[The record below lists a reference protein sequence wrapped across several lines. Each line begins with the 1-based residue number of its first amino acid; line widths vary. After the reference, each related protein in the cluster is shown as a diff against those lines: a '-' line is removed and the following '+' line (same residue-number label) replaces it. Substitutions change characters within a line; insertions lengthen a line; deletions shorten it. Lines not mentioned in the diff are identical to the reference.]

1 MKQNKKIL
9 FLIILLCISFCFL
22 GSNFISLKNH
32 NVYSNKHYIKDR
44 FYSYDDIYYIE
55 SIFNGN
61 DYEKYNRAYTAVKHP
76 LLTFNANKITKVAD
90 SFIDDNSIN
99 NHFVRVE
106 CLQLLFSIIGVIY
119 LYLILTNVIKLRPI
133 YCFLLSLVFLF
144 SNATIISSLIVE
156 SFVFSSTLLIM
167 SYYYISKKKPL
178 ISGLLGALVLGTTIT
193 NIVIWGIMLI
203 LLNLID
209 MKYIIK
215 TILYFI
221 LSCIIIYFSIW
232 IIESNY
238 LNFLSTNFFDIIFE
252 NQEKFSVVMSISE
265 SIKYAFYFLGISGL
279 FYIDT
284 VNTDQLGRNMGYAI
298 SFIPSAKILI
308 TLLVSTIYIT
318 IATFS
323 IKLIKELEKNTFA
336 CYGIILFNIYLHF
349 ILKFGLTEAFLYT
362 PHFIFA
368 IIILFAT
375 VIKKYEQKHLIIY
388 ISLFTVILFQLFY
401 NSQSIADIISLVS

>member
-1 MKQNKKIL
+1 M
-9 FLIILLCISFCFL
+9 
-22 GSNFISLKNH
+22 
-32 NVYSNKHYIKDR
+32 
-44 FYSYDDIYYIE
+44 
-55 SIFNGN
+55 
-61 DYEKYNRAYTAVKHP
+61 A
-76 LLTFNANKITKVAD
+76 
-90 SFIDDNSIN
+90 
-99 NHFVRVE
+99 
-106 CLQLLFSIIGVIY
+106 
-119 LYLILTNVIKLRPI
+119 NVIKLRPI

-265 SIKYAFYFLGISGL
+265 SIKYAFYYLGISGL

-284 VNTDQLGRNMGYAI
+284 VNTD
-298 SFIPSAKILI
+298 
-308 TLLVSTIYIT
+308 
-318 IATFS
+318 
-323 IKLIKELEKNTFA
+323 
-336 CYGIILFNIYLHF
+336 
-349 ILKFGLTEAFLYT
+349 
-362 PHFIFA
+362 
-368 IIILFAT
+368 
-375 VIKKYEQKHLIIY
+375 
-388 ISLFTVILFQLFY
+388 
-401 NSQSIADIISLVS
+401 